1 MTNAEIL
8 GSLLYFLDEVDIIE
22 LARIYPYFD
31 SSSMYS
37 LMLDYDDVFKYNQ
50 NANVVMLTEYYKNN
64 KDILN
69 RRFFNK
75 ISDSN
80 RDQIYIIVNLLY

>member
-80 RDQIYIIVNLLY
+80 RDQIYILVNLLY

>member
-8 GSLLYFLDEVDIIE
+8 GSLLYFLDEVDIIK

-80 RDQIYIIVNLLY
+80 RDQIYILVNLLY

>member
-8 GSLLYFLDEVDIIE
+8 GSLLYFVNEVDVIE

-31 SSSMYS
+31 LGSMYS
-37 LMLDYDDVFKYNQ
+37 LMLNYNDVFKYNQ
-50 NANVVMLTEYYKNN
+50 SANIVILTEYYQKN
-64 KDILN
+64 KHILN

-75 ISDSN
+75 LSDSN
-80 RDQIYIIVNLLY
+80 RDQIYILVNLLY

>member
-8 GSLLYFLDEVDIIE
+8 GSLLYFVDEVDVIE

-50 NANVVMLTEYYKNN
+50 SANTVTLTEYYQEN
-64 KDILN
+64 KHILKQ
-69 RRFFNK
+69 RFFDNLSG
-75 ISDSN
+75 SDQH
-80 RDQIYIIVNLLY
+80 DIYILVNLLY

>member
-50 NANVVMLTEYYKNN
+50 NANVVMLTEYYRNN

-80 RDQIYIIVNLLY
+80 RDQIYVLVNLLY